1 MCSHPVYPRK
11 TTDCP
16 SRHFHGFPDTHAT
29 NGRATQIWHTRTE
42 NTGTMRES
50 KLAFKKKGKKYDR
63 TDSTDH
69 TPYENRGL
77 SAGIRTVDA
86 MHRFHYEG
94 YRRLQGC
101 NKDVSQTQSRHLF
114 RSRGRWRKNHWRDSC
129 RPRRKTV
136 AHLHTAVDP
145 TRAVGAL
152 ARCWWAVWL
161 KRFVRSACRKSP
173 SVCPQTTM
181 PATISGSIR
190 GLRSVTIWS
199 IGNYL
204 SNTSRPTTNRPIR
217 SHFVSISP
225 VPHLQPATNMF
236 CISNVFKD
244 HAMEY
249 QTEEDPFGALKRDE
263 LL

>member
-145 TRAVGAL
+145 DARGRGIGSMLVGRVVETLRTIGLPKVAVGVPADND
-152 ARCWWAVWL
+152 AGNDFWERQGFAV
-161 KRFVRSACRKSP
+161 
-173 SVCPQTTM
+173 
-181 PATISGSIR
+181 
-190 GLRSVTIWS
+190 
-199 IGNYL
+199 
-204 SNTSRPTTNRPIR
+204 
-217 SHFVSISP
+217 
-225 VPHLQPATNMF
+225 
-236 CISNVFKD
+236 
-244 HAMEY
+244 
-249 QTEEDPFGALKRDE
+249 RDDLVYRE
-263 LL
+263 LPL